1 MGSDQKRAILAV
13 VLSGIVLF
21 SWQAFFAPKVKI
33 VAPEKVA
40 SNAAVVNNN
49 TKVPVTNTKTSVNS
63 NNQVIVDSTELVNFE
78 ISNATESVKL
88 DNALAISDF
97 SSRYNKLPFHEIVG
111 STTAFQVTFLDERN
125 NEVPQFFNA
134 TESSS
139 TSWQGQSSDGSTV
152 KWTLEEDGRLHFAL
166 QSPSPKRLRFLLRS
180 TPAQVDAQNR
190 RNFLF
195 FSKDVARDTIGT
207 SDSGEGSAKWFGL
220 DFDYHLFAMV
230 LPEKLTMT
238 YKSYESGLVEYDLV
252 KPVISFTSSIIYA
265 QKDYDVLHALGDKLD
280 LSVDFGI
287 FGILA
292 VPILRG
298 LQFFHKY
305 FPNYGVAIILLTLV
319 IRLITFPLQYKSFKS
334 MKKMQKVQPE
344 IAKLREK
351 FKDDPQRLQKETMEL
366 FKRAGANPLGGCL
379 PLILQMPVF
388 FAFYQVLY
396 NAVELV
402 DAPFIGW
409 IADLSI
415 KDPLYILP
423 VLMAVAMYFQQKL
436 TPTTVA
442 DPMQKKVMT
451 FMPLIFG
458 FIMKDLPSGLV
469 LYIFVSTLFG
479 MAQQMFVYKTV
490 D

>member
-13 VLSGIVLF
+13 ILSGIVLF
-21 SWQAFFAPKVKI
+21 SWQAFFAPKVTP
-33 VAPEKVA
+33 VAPKTVA
-40 SNAAVVNNN
+40 NTANVAQAKPVVPNNIPVAVATPAAVTEV
-49 TKVPVTNTKTSVNS
+49 TKFELNR
-63 NNQVIVDSTELVNFE
+63 DTEKAV
-78 ISNATESVKL
+78 L
-88 DNALAISDF
+88 DNSLSLSDF
-97 SSRYNKLPFHEIVG
+97 SSRYSKLAFEDIVG
-111 STTAFQVTFLDERN
+111 STNAFQVVFIDERS
-125 NEVPQFFNA
+125 NEVPQLFSGQVD
-134 TESSS
+134 ESGKWVG
-139 TSWQGQSSDGSTV
+139 TSADGTKITWS
-152 KWTLEEDGRLHFAL
+152 LGEDGRLHFSLNSATA
-166 QSPSPKRLRFLLRS
+166 KRLRFLIRS
-180 TPAQVDAQNR
+180 SEAQLGAQNI

-195 FSKDVARDTIGT
+195 FTKDVVRESVGSNET
-207 SDSGEGSAKWFGL
+207 SEGSTKWFGL
-220 DFDYHLFAMV
+220 DFNYHLFAV
-230 LPEKLTMT
+230 ILPERKTMT
-238 YKSYESGLVEYDLV
+238 FRSYESGLVEFDLA
-252 KPVISFTSSIIYA
+252 KPVTIFEASIIYA
-265 QKDYDVLHALGDKLD
+265 QKDYDVLHTLGDKLD

-298 LQFFHKY
+298 LQFFYKY
-305 FPNYGVAIILLTLV
+305 VPNYGIAIILLTLV

-344 IAKLREK
+344 IANLREK
-351 FKDDPQRLQKETMEL
+351 FKDDPQRMQRETMEL

-402 DAPFIGW
+402 GAPFFGW

-415 KDPLYILP
+415 KDPFYILP
-423 VLMAVAMYFQQKL
+423 VLMAVAMFLQQRV

-442 DPMQKKVMT
+442 DPTQKKIMT
-451 FMPLIFG
+451 FMPIIFG

-469 LYIFVSTLFG
+469 LYIFISTLFG

>member
-13 VLSGIVLF
+13 ILSGIVLF
-21 SWQAFFAPKVKI
+21 SWQAFFAPKVAP
-33 VAPEKVA
+33 VAPKTVAANAKVKDA
-40 SNAAVVNNN
+40 SPVVPSQQAPVAIANTAAEL
-49 TKVPVTNTKTSVNS
+49 SVSKFNLS
-63 NNQVIVDSTELVNFE
+63 HAEETAS
-78 ISNATESVKL
+78 L
-88 DNALAISDF
+88 DNSLSITDF
-97 SSRYNKLPFHEIVG
+97 TSRYAKLGFEEILG
-111 STTAFQVTFLDERN
+111 STNAFQVVFIDERS
-125 NEVPQFFNA
+125 NEVPQLF
-134 TESSS
+134 S
-139 TSWQGQSSDGSTV
+139 GSSDASGTWSGTSV
-152 KWTLEEDGRLHFAL
+152 DGTKVTWSLADDGRLHFNL
-166 QSPSPKRLRFLLRS
+166 VSPTPKRLRFLIRS
-180 TPAQVDAQNR
+180 TEAQIDSHNT

-195 FSKDVARDTIGT
+195 FTKDVIRETVG
-207 SDSGEGSAKWFGL
+207 SDEASEGSVKWFGL
-220 DFDYHLFAMV
+220 DFNYHLFAV
-230 LPEKLTMT
+230 ILPERKSMNFR
-238 YKSYESGLVEYDLV
+238 SYESGLVEFDLA
-252 KPVISFTSSIIYA
+252 KPVTTFDASIIFA
-265 QKDYDVLHALGDKLD
+265 QKDYDVLHSLGDKLD

-298 LQFFHKY
+298 LQFFYKY
-305 FPNYGVAIILLTLV
+305 IPNYGIAIILLTLV

-334 MKKMQKVQPE
+334 MKKMQVVQPE

-351 FKDDPQRLQKETMEL
+351 FKDDPQRMQRETMEL

-402 DAPFIGW
+402 NAPFIGW

-415 KDPLYILP
+415 KDPFYVLP
-423 VLMAVAMYFQQKL
+423 VLMAVAMFLQQRV

-442 DPMQKKVMT
+442 DPTQKKLMT
-451 FMPLIFG
+451 FMPIIFG

-469 LYIFVSTLFG
+469 LYIFISTLFG

>member
-21 SWQAFFAPKVKI
+21 SWQAFFAPKVQIEPPKQ
-33 VAPEKVA
+33 VAKDANVIT
-40 SNAAVVNNN
+40 
-49 TKVPVTNTKTSVNS
+49 TKPNLPTTSQSPTEPNVVPVDASS
-63 NNQVIVDSTELVNFE
+63 LFNFTL
-78 ISNATESVKL
+78 NKDTESVKL

-97 SSRYNKLPFHEIVG
+97 SSRYNKLNFQDILG
-111 STTAFQVTFLDERN
+111 STTAFQVTFLDEKN
-125 NEVPQFFNA
+125 NEVPQLFNVVNE
-134 TESSS
+134 TGSS
-139 TSWQGQSSDGSTV
+139 WEGQSADGSKV
-152 KWTLEEDGRLHFAL
+152 IWSLQDDGRLHFNFTSTSA
-166 QSPSPKRLRFLLRS
+166 KRLRFVLRS
-180 TPAQVDAQNR
+180 TKAEIDSHNR

-195 FSKDVARDTIGT
+195 LSKDVKRETIGSADT
-207 SDSGEGSAKWFGL
+207 GEGSVKWFGL
-220 DFDYHLFAMV
+220 DFNYHLFAMV
-230 LPEKLTMT
+230 LPDRQTMNFR
-238 YKSYESGLVEYDLV
+238 SFESGLVEFDLA
-252 KPVISFTSSIIYA
+252 KPVNTFEASIIYA
-265 QKDYDVLHALGDKLD
+265 QKDYDVLHTLGDKLD

-351 FKDDPQRLQKETMEL
+351 FKDDPSRLQKETMEL

-379 PLILQMPVF
+379 PLVLQMPVF

-402 DAPFIGW
+402 GAPFLGW

-415 KDPLYILP
+415 KDPYYILP
-423 VLMAVAMYFQQKL
+423 VLMGAAMFMQQKL

-442 DPMQKKVMT
+442 DPTQKKVMA

-458 FIMKDLPSGLV
+458 FIMKDLPAGLV
-469 LYIFVSTLFG
+469 LYIFISTLFG